1 MKSIYNNII
10 SIMSAAAVIIGCG
23 TAGCCWVG
31 SETKF
36 QDLSPAVSPV
46 RGFFM
51 ELKMEMT
58 MFENDF
64 CSFPALAVSGAFAIS
79 IAAAII
85 IIISIIIS
93 VIIITPPGT
102 AWSFSEISKVA
113 SPAGNKI
120 PGRVF

>member
-1 MKSIYNNII
+1 MN
-10 SIMSAAAVIIGCG
+10 
-23 TAGCCWVG
+23 
-31 SETKF
+31 
-36 QDLSPAVSPV
+36 LSPAVRQE

-58 MFENDF
+58 MNKNGFS
-64 CSFPALAVSGAFAIS
+64 CYPALAVSGAFVLS

-102 AWSFSEISKVA
+102 A
-113 SPAGNKI
+113 
-120 PGRVF
+120 

>member
-1 MKSIYNNII
+1 
-10 SIMSAAAVIIGCG
+10 
-23 TAGCCWVG
+23 
-31 SETKF
+31 
-36 QDLSPAVSPV
+36 
-46 RGFFM
+46 M

-85 IIISIIIS
+85 IIIISIIIS

-102 AWSFSEISKVA
+102 A
-113 SPAGNKI
+113 
-120 PGRVF
+120 

>member
-10 SIMSAAAVIIGCG
+10 SIMSAAAVIISCG
-23 TAGCCWVG
+23 MAGCCWVG

-36 QDLSPAVSPV
+36 QDLSPAVSRV

-64 CSFPALAVSGAFAIS
+64 CCFPALAVSGAFAIS
-79 IAAAII
+79 IAAAI

-102 AWSFSEISKVA
+102 AWSFSESPKVA

-120 PGRVF
+120 PGRAF

>member
-1 MKSIYNNII
+1 
-10 SIMSAAAVIIGCG
+10 
-23 TAGCCWVG
+23 
-31 SETKF
+31 
-36 QDLSPAVSPV
+36 
-46 RGFFM
+46 M

-64 CSFPALAVSGAFAIS
+64 CCIPALAVSGTFAIS

-102 AWSFSEISKVA
+102 A
-113 SPAGNKI
+113 
-120 PGRVF
+120 